1 MDAKKDRGFLGQPL
15 GLRTLFLTE
24 FWERFSYYGMRAILL
39 FYMYFAVE
47 KGGLGMDQTTAASI
61 MAIYG
66 AMVYMTGVVGG
77 WISDRILGPR
87 RTVFWGGVLIMFGHI
102 VLSLPIGEGGLFGS
116 IVLITLGTGLLKPN
130 VSDMVGSLY
139 TEKDPR
145 RDSGF
150 SIYVMGI
157 NLGSLFAPMVVQWT
171 AAKFN
176 YHAGFSLAAIGM
188 FIGLIVY
195 WIDGRKYL
203 PEDGLHAP
211 DPINTDERSK
221 AISRL
226 VYGLVAVAVIVIVMF
241 FTHTLTIENAINII
255 SALGIILP
263 IIYFVVMLRS
273 KKVTKIERSRVIA
286 YIPLFIAAV
295 VFWAIEEQG
304 SVIMA
309 LLVAEQTQLHFAG
322 FNLQPGSF
330 QSLNPFFIIIYTPFF
345 AWFWIKLGKRQPSSP
360 SKFWMGLVFT
370 AASYFLLVL
379 PLMNI
384 SAGDKISPLW
394 LVGQWALIEVGEML
408 ISPVGLSATTKLAPK
423 AFSSQ
428 MMSMWFL
435 ADSAGQSI
443 NAQLVKL
450 FKPGVPSNEMAFF
463 GITAIVVLITGI
475 LLAILVPKIKPLM
488 KGVN

>member
-24 FWERFSYYGMRAILL
+24 FWERFSYYGMRAILI
-39 FYMYFAVE
+39 FYMYMAVE
-47 KGGLGMDQTTAASI
+47 KGGLGMNQTTAASI

-77 WISDRILGPR
+77 YISDRILGPR

-102 VLSLPIGEGGLFGS
+102 VLSLPIGMGGLFGS

-139 TEKDPR
+139 TEQDPR

-157 NLGSLFAPMVVQWT
+157 NLGSLFAPAAVQW
-171 AAKFN
+171 AAAQYN
-176 YHAGFSLAAIGM
+176 YHVGFSLAAIGM
-188 FIGLIVY
+188 FIGLVVY
-195 WIDGRKYL
+195 YIDGRKYL
-203 PEDGLHAP
+203 PESGMHAP
-211 DPINTDERSK
+211 DPISAAERSK
-221 AISRL
+221 AISRV
-226 VYGLVAVAVIVIVMF
+226 VYGLIAVAVIILVMF
-241 FTHTLTIENAINII
+241 FTHTLNIGNVINII

-263 IIYFVVMLRS
+263 IIYFVVMLSS

-309 LLVAEQTQLHFAG
+309 LLAAEQTQLHIG
-322 FNLQPGSF
+322 GWNLQAGYF
-330 QSLNPFFIIIYTPFF
+330 QMLNPFFIIIYTPFF
-345 AWFWIKLGKRQPSSP
+345 AWLWIKLGKRQPSSP
-360 SKFWMGLVFT
+360 NKFWLGLVFT

-379 PLMNI
+379 PLM
-384 SAGDKISPLW
+384 SVGTGKISPWW

-408 ISPVGLSATTKLAPK
+408 VSPVGLSATTKLAPK

-443 NAQLVKL
+443 NAQVVKF
-450 FKPGVPSNEMAFF
+450 FKPGDPANEMMFF
-463 GITAIVVLITGI
+463 GVTAIVVLVVGI
-475 LLAILVPKIKPLM
+475 ILAFLVPKIKPLM